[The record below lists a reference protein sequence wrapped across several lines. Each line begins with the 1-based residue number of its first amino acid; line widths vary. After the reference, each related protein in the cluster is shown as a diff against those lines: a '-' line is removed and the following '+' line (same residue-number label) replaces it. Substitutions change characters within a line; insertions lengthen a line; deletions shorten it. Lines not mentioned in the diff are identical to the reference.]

1 MNFLITPVIH
11 PLIQILITLLL
22 CSGILKVGKIFNN
35 KFFKNYDYLFL
46 NLSISAILISQI
58 LFISFIFGI
67 FEYVVIILS
76 YLLIIL
82 GILNFDLFKDTNVLI
97 KSLLNNKN
105 NFFKYIVIISFLS
118 FIIISLGP
126 PSMSDALDYH
136 YGVPLYLLNYSFLPN
151 QDIWLH
157 GSLFG
162 YGELMSAIGLSLKTD
177 NFFTFFQILS
187 LILFF
192 EFLVKKEKDQNRLL
206 FVLFFIISAP
216 VILFLIS
223 GPKPLLFPQLL
234 TTVALYLLIKEKK
247 FDQKNLLLIGI
258 FLLGAAQ
265 FKLSF
270 ILSGSVV
277 GLFLLIKAFKFH
289 KQSILNLILLTL
301 FIFLPKIHYN
311 LNQILE
317 FELINSLQLFQMI
330 Y

>member
-1 MNFLITPVIH
+1 
-11 PLIQILITLLL
+11 
-22 CSGILKVGKIFNN
+22 
-35 KFFKNYDYLFL
+35 
-46 NLSISAILISQI
+46 
-58 LFISFIFGI
+58 
-67 FEYVVIILS
+67 
-76 YLLIIL
+76 
-82 GILNFDLFKDTNVLI
+82 
-97 KSLLNNKN
+97 
-105 NFFKYIVIISFLS
+105 
-118 FIIISLGP
+118 
-126 PSMSDALDYH
+126 MSDALVIIM
-136 YGVPLYLLNYSFLPN
+136 VPLYLLNHSFLPN

-162 YGELMSAIGLSLKTD
+162 YGELMSAIRLYLKTD

-270 ILSGSVV
+270 ILSGSVI
-277 GLFLLIKAFKFH
+277 GLFLLIKAYKIH
-289 KQSILNLILLTL
+289 KQTILNLILLTL
-301 FIFLPKIHYN
+301 FIFYQKFIIILTKFQN
-311 LNQILE
+311 LNL
-317 FELINSLQLFQMI
+317 LISLQLFQMI
-330 Y
+330 F